1 MTGIIFI
8 QDSRIVIGEQIVH
21 LRKYLPPGQKVIV
34 ITEESVYSIYQNI
47 LRDYEVIRIRGGE
60 IHKSWETIDRITG
73 ELIRL
78 EADRNTF
85 IVGFGGGIVCDI
97 TGFVAS
103 IYMRGCRFGFVPTT
117 LLAQVDASV
126 GGKNGVNYH
135 GYKNILGV
143 FNQPEFVICDP
154 EVLDTLDDREYAAGF
169 SEIVKAA
176 MIADAGLFC
185 YMEEHVKPAWQKDRA
200 CLEVLVKAAVNIK
213 ASIVE
218 RDMKEGGVRRLLN
231 LGHTFAH
238 ALEKN
243 GIPLHG
249 EAVSIGLCMA
259 SRLSV
264 CKGYMSEEEA
274 ERVRRLLELFH
285 LPIRTSIA
293 VSQLLNAMRKDKKR
307 DKEHIH
313 LILPIGIGQCKEEF
327 VSFAELESLIAQL

>member
-1 MTGIIFI
+1 MAGIISI
-8 QDSRIVIGEQIVH
+8 QGSRIVIGEQTRF
-21 LRKYLPPGQKVIV
+21 LRKYLPVGCRVIV
-34 ITEESVYSIYQNI
+34 ITEESIYSIYQGI

-60 IHKSWETIDRITG
+60 SHKNWETIDRITE

-85 IVGFGGGIVCDI
+85 IVGFGGGVVCDI

-103 IYMRGCRFGFVPTT
+103 IYMRGCRFGFVATT

-154 EVLDTLDDREYAAGF
+154 ELLDTLGDREYAAGF

-185 YMEEHVKPAWQKDRA
+185 YMEEHVNPALQKDRA
-200 CLEVLVKAAVNIK
+200 CLEILVKESVNIK

-259 SRLSV
+259 SKLSV
-264 CKGYMSEEEA
+264 YKGYMSGEEFD
-274 ERVRRLLELFH
+274 RVMRLLELFH
-285 LPIRTSIA
+285 LPVQTAIPASR
-293 VSQLLNAMRKDKKR
+293 LLEAMRKDKKR
-307 DKEHIH
+307 DKECIH
-313 LILPIGIGQCKEEF
+313 LILPVGIGQCKEEF
-327 VSFAELESLIAQL
+327 VSFGELESWITEL